1 MTRTLAFGDDHSAGA
16 DRCWE
21 WISSHQWDGW
31 ALEVVTTEAPA
42 GMQPVPQE
50 EAELHPWKPD
60 QPRDATGMGFVSVEH
75 LTAEL
80 DPRVALIARPWE
92 LVAVGPRGTGILKSL
107 HLGSTADWLL
117 RQPASPL
124 LIAHR
129 GEPVQRTL
137 VCADGSDH
145 AARAIET
152 LASLPWVRGLELRL
166 IAVDDRRIDPE
177 AALKAATELLGGSD
191 ADIETVTAKGAPTKA
206 ILHEIEKTQPDLVVM
221 GARGQAGLKRLVLG
235 STTSAVTR
243 SADTSLLVAHARE
256 G

>member
-1 MTRTLAFGDDHSAGA
+1 MSSTLAFGDDRSAEA

-21 WISSHQWDGW
+21 WISNHQWDGW

-42 GMQPVPQE
+42 GMQPVPPE
-50 EAELHPWKPD
+50 EAELHPWQAD
-60 QPRDATGMGFVSVEH
+60 HPRDATGLGFVSVEH
-75 LTAEL
+75 LRAEL

-92 LVAVGPRGTGILKSL
+92 LVAIGPRGSGVLKTL

-117 RQPASPL
+117 RQPTSPL

-129 GEPVQRTL
+129 GERVKRIL
-137 VCADGSDH
+137 ICADGSDH
-145 AARAIET
+145 SGRAIET
-152 LASLPWVRGLELRL
+152 LVSLPWMRGLELRL
-166 IAVDDRRIDPE
+166 IAVDDGRIDPE
-177 AALKAATELLGGSD
+177 AALKTASELLGGSD
-191 ADIETVTAKGAPTKA
+191 ADIETVTAKGGPTKA
-206 ILHEIEKTQPDLVVM
+206 ILREIDKAQPDLVVM
-221 GARGQAGLKRLVLG
+221 GARGRAGLKRLVLG